1 MIAGTPPPTSR
12 GTFRLWTWGTLIALG
27 MAILAGGGASLA
39 DTAADD
45 RQRAVLLEI
54 DGAIGPATTDYLRRN
69 IERAGEEG
77 DVRLVI
83 IRMDTPGGLVAATRD
98 IVQAIRGSTVPVAV
112 WVAPEGAQATSAG
125 TFILLSAHVAAM
137 APATNVGSA
146 TPVALGGE
154 GPSIPREDDDA
165 GESQEEPEESEEQP
179 QEGEEE
185 GSAGDGADAGEAGEG
200 AEDEESVERGEEAPD
215 PDELTPGERKALN
228 DAVAWIRSLAEETGR
243 NADWAESAVRDAANL
258 TSRDAVEQNV
268 ADFIA
273 RDVDEVLELAD
284 GREVT
289 VGRDTITL
297 ETKDLIVERREP
309 DWRSELL
316 SVITNPTVAYLLL
329 MIGIYGLLLEGYSPG
344 SLLPGTIGAICLLLA
359 LYALQVLPVNYVGLL
374 LLILGI
380 ILIVAEAFAPSFGVL
395 GIGGIVAMVIGSI
408 VLMDT
413 DVPGF
418 QIAIELIGA
427 MALAAALVTAGLI
440 YLAAGAWRRPVVSG
454 AEQVEQASGRALT
467 PISESRGQIMMLGER
482 WQARSEQP
490 IEPGTPVRVLHREG
504 LTVHVEPD
512 TGRTEEE

>member
-1 MIAGTPPPTSR
+1 MNTDRPR
-12 GTFRLWTWGTLIALG
+12 NLFRLWCWGILLAVGTGLLALG
-27 MAILAGGGASLA
+27 GVSLA
-39 DTAADD
+39 DESADE
-45 RQRAVLLEI
+45 RERAVLLEI
-54 DGAIGPATTDYLRRN
+54 DGAIGPATTDYLARN
-69 IERAGEEG
+69 IERAGEEE

-98 IVQAIRGSTVPVAV
+98 IVQAIRGSAVPVAV

-125 TFILLSAHVAAM
+125 TFILMSAHVAAM

-146 TPVALGGE
+146 TPVALGGD
-154 GPSIPREDDDA
+154 GPQVPEQDEID
-165 GESQEEPEESEEQP
+165 EPEEEQREEA
-179 QEGEEE
+179 EEAAE
-185 GSAGDGADAGEAGEG
+185 DAEAADESADAADESGGGGESGEQG
-200 AEDEESVERGEEAPD
+200 EDAPD
-215 PDELTPGERKALN
+215 PADLSPGEKKALN
-228 DAVAWIRSLAEETGR
+228 DAVAWIRSLAEQTGR
-243 NADWAESAVRDAANL
+243 NADWAERAVRDAANL
-258 TSRDAVEQNV
+258 TARDAVEQNV

-273 RDVDEVLELAD
+273 GDLDEVLELAD

-289 VGRDTITL
+289 VGRDTVTL
-297 ETKDLIVERREP
+297 TTKDLRVERREP

-344 SLLPGTIGAICLLLA
+344 ALLPGTIGAICLLLA

-374 LLILGI
+374 LLILGM

-427 MALAAALVTAGLI
+427 IALAGALVTAGLV
-440 YLAAGAWRRPVVSG
+440 YLAASAWRRPVVSG
-454 AEQVEQASGRALT
+454 SEQVDGARGEVIMPVDANG
-467 PISESRGQIMMLGER
+467 GQIMLLGER
-482 WQARSEQP
+482 WSARSEQP
-490 IEPGTPVRVLHREG
+490 LEPGTAVRVVRRDG
-504 LTVHVEPD
+504 LIAHVKPVSDE
-512 TGRTEEE
+512 TNEEK